1 MLVTFAYFS
10 SLEHLRD
17 NNFQVL
23 MCFLWEQL
31 DLQPPKCWSP
41 VLITIF
47 CRLSIKKAYL
57 VNGHTSERETFG
69 SFVTRVFARF
79 TDLSKTSVPHDC
91 PKIVNR
97 RMKTQENKTSAKYVK
112 SALAAQVELE
122 SPSPKK
128 MPLKYCLTTHTS
140 GSGCIGCLVNAKR
153 YECNQLTGTQKV
165 SVSSLSKVALSS
177 L

>member
-1 MLVTFAYFS
+1 MVTFAYFS

-31 DLQPPKCWSP
+31 YLEPPKCWSP
-41 VLITIF
+41 VLIIIF

-57 VNGHTSERETFG
+57 GNGRMSERETFG
-69 SFVTRVFARF
+69 SFVTWALARF
-79 TDLSKTSVPHDC
+79 TALSKTSVPHNC
-91 PKIVNR
+91 PRIVNR

-112 SALAAQVELE
+112 SALAAQGELE
-122 SPSPKK
+122 SPPPKK
-128 MPLKYCLTTHTS
+128 MALKYCLTTHTFEL
-140 GSGCIGCLVNAKR
+140 GLIGCLVYGKR